1 MLEPWR
7 SQYLSAMGVELY
19 VPRAILPGAKLSLPC
34 EWDEQAL
41 VEPEIE
47 PVDIAE
53 LIAPTTPTQP
63 VRRAPPLEQTRA
75 QRRSEPIAPTPSA
88 DNAAT
93 PRFTLSIISGDNGV
107 LIVDDAPSGARTD
120 YLRMLGNLLFA
131 LQGGTANPTL
141 EVFAWPMAKTNPRLD
156 QSATAAR
163 EALAGYLQKH
173 IDQRAVHTVLV
184 LGDAARSWAA
194 PALQQNNALRCAV
207 SVSAW
212 LCLREPQVKRQ
223 LWQDVRHLVAANR

>member
-19 VPRAILPGAKLSLPC
+19 VPRSILPGAKLSLPC

-41 VEPEIE
+41 LEPEIE
-47 PVDIAE
+47 PVDVAE
-53 LIAPTTPTQP
+53 IIAPISTPP

-75 QRRSEPIAPTPSA
+75 QRRNEPIAPTPSA

-107 LIVDDAPSGARTD
+107 LIVDDAPGAARND
-120 YLRMLGNLLFA
+120 YLRMLANLLFA
-131 LQGGTANPTL
+131 LQGGTANPAL
-141 EVFAWPMAKTNPRLD
+141 EIFAWPMTKTNPRLD

-163 EALAGYLQKH
+163 EALAGYLQKN

-184 LGDAARSWAA
+184 LGDAARNWAA

-212 LCLREPQVKRQ
+212 SCLREPQVKRQ
-223 LWQDVRHLVAANR
+223 LWQDVRHLVATGR